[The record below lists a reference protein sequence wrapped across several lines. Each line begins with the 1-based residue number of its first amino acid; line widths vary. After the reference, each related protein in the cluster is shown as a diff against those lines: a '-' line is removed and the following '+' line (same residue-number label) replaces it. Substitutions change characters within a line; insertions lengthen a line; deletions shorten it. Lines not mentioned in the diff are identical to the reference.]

1 MFIIN
6 KNKNK
11 QRKNMNNLKKLGLTA
26 LAASLV
32 TTSVFAGALTVSG
45 GASLSVKN
53 TTGAKD
59 PGTGKSFSMGNDITF
74 SGSGELDNGL
84 NVAVSFTID
93 EFDGAN
99 AESVANAG
107 SVFDTHS
114 VTLSSDAL
122 GTFVFSGEGGSSA
135 QGAMDAGA
143 AGNIWDTGTGIT
155 DITPAASGDNS
166 IFYTLPEL
174 MDGVALTASMSPG
187 KGSTNTATHG
197 SVGVVYTGVE
207 GLTLKYG
214 QGDSGA
220 ASAEITSTTMY
231 ASYAIGSFTLAV
243 SNTEN
248 DKEGA
253 VNREVD
259 AYQLAYTVTDAM
271 SVTYGSETFETEGA
285 AVDEEVAKLGV
296 SYTTGGMTISAGA
309 IESKGA
315 GNDAAL
321 KTNRW
326 NLDLSFA
333 F

>member
-1 MFIIN
+1 
-6 KNKNK
+6 
-11 QRKNMNNLKKLGLTA
+11 MNNLKKLGLTA

-84 NVAVSFTID
+84 NVAVSFMID
-93 EFDGAN
+93 EGDGAS
-99 AESVANAG
+99 AAGAANTG

-143 AGNIWDTGTGIT
+143 AGNIYDSTTGIA

-166 IFYTLPEL
+166 MFYTLPSFV
-174 MDGVALTASMSPG
+174 DGVVLTASMSPG
-187 KGSTNTATHG
+187 KGSTNTPTHG
-197 SVGVVYTGVE
+197 SLGVVYTGVE
-207 GLTLKYG
+207 GLTLMLG

-220 ASAEITSTTMY
+220 NSAETTSTTMH
-231 ASYAIGSFTLAV
+231 AAYAIGSFTLAV
-243 SNTEN
+243 ANTEADN
-248 DKEGA
+248 ESA

-259 AYQLAYTVTDAM
+259 SYQLAYTLTDDM
-271 SVTYGSETFETEGA
+271 SVTYGSETFDLEGN
-285 AVDEEVAKLGV
+285 AVDEEVAKLGF
-296 SYTTGGMTISAGA
+296 SYTTGGMTIGA
-309 IESKGA
+309 ATIESKGA
-315 GNDAAL
+315 GNTAGL
-321 KTNRW
+321 TTNRW
-326 NLDLSFA
+326 QLDLSFA